1 VDNGRRRR
9 SISGI
14 VVGMDVLLGHHEFS
28 LGIERVRAAVLQLD
42 ETERR
47 AARDVDRLLDGG
59 WTGAA
64 ASAFAA
70 AWEDWLAGAADV
82 RVALGSIAES
92 LVVVRREL
100 DLADLGSVAATDR
113 IRERL
118 G

>member
-1 VDNGRRRR
+1 
-9 SISGI
+9 
-14 VVGMDVLLGHHEFS
+14 MDVLLGHHE
-28 LGIERVRAAVLQLD
+28 LEVGIGRVRAAVTALD

-47 AARDVDRLLDGG
+47 AARDVGRLLDGG

-70 AWEDWLAGAADV
+70 AWDEWLAGASDV
-82 RVALGSIAES
+82 REALGSIAES

-100 DLADLGSVAATDR
+100 ELADLGSVVATDR

>member
-1 VDNGRRRR
+1 
-9 SISGI
+9 
-14 VVGMDVLLGHHEFS
+14 MDVLLGHHEFEV
-28 LGIERVRAAVLQLD
+28 GIGRVRAAVTALD

-47 AARDVDRLLDGG
+47 AARAVDRLLDGG

-64 ASAFAA
+64 AAAFGA
-70 AWEDWLAGAADV
+70 AWEEWLAGAADV
-82 RVALGSIAES
+82 RVALVSIADS

-100 DLADLGSVAATDR
+100 ELADLGSVAATDR